1 LANIDVSDNSLS
13 GSIPPAL
20 FLLPVL
26 QKLAII
32 SNQLTGE
39 IPNNIGQSTGLVRL
53 RLSNNS
59 LSGMYVPTCSSCCCP
74 SEDRSLGAKSPSFF
88 HAICLEETFLGLPCG
103 TGHHEKHFNFLP
115 PQCKY
120 EIGLFHNGKSLQ

>member
-1 LANIDVSDNSLS
+1 
-13 GSIPPAL
+13 
-20 FLLPVL
+20 VL

-59 LSGMYVPTCSSCCCP
+59 LSGMYCTY
-74 SEDRSLGAKSPSFF
+74 L
-88 HAICLEETFLGLPCG
+88 LLQLLP
-103 TGHHEKHFNFLP
+103 E
-115 PQCKY
+115 
-120 EIGLFHNGKSLQ
+120 

>member
-1 LANIDVSDNSLS
+1 LANIDVSDNSLN

-59 LSGMYVPTCSSCCCP
+59 LSGMYVATCCSCCP

-88 HAICLEETFLGLPCG
+88 HA
-103 TGHHEKHFNFLP
+103 
-115 PQCKY
+115 
-120 EIGLFHNGKSLQ
+120 LF